1 MCPVIG
7 IVYSV
12 SCRMGEKNIESFLS
26 PEWKPHFKNTV
37 SHLSF
42 RILVDSRTVTI
53 GTTKSH
59 NTDAFIFID
68 ISDLNLRRIK
78 SNRHPSIF
86 PDESNP
92 IKMVLLR
99 LQLQGYSFFFSLH
112 SLKFYNW
119 FCLFF

>member
-68 ISDLNLRRIK
+68 FIFYADAPLGRSFLVTVIVIAVYIEYRTFTKGCQKGKIFRI
-78 SNRHPSIF
+78 
-86 PDESNP
+86 
-92 IKMVLLR
+92 
-99 LQLQGYSFFFSLH
+99 
-112 SLKFYNW
+112 
-119 FCLFF
+119 